1 MIMRGISRGRKRAKP
16 FCGSR
21 ASFQRFHF
29 AISRRSIRDQGIEQ
43 FPRDLRHAV
52 YRPGERRF
60 VHFGRFREAAQFS
73 DKLKRRCTNFF
84 FRHRRFEVMQ
94 SFDVSTHKFLLAW
107 FPFILMKSQPAAT
120 DELVSAALNS
130 SSNLRSQTEATREC
144 ASVVERF
151 YEFRKWVIDEGLFDS
166 PYFAMQTFFGSVKN
180 RNASSPPSRPMP
192 LCFIPP
198 NGTRRS
204 RTSQQFTQTVPV

>member
-84 FRHRRFEVMQ
+84 FRRRRFEVMQ
-94 SFDVSTHKFLLAW
+94 SFDVSTHKFLLEW

-130 SSNLRSQTEATREC
+130 SSNLRSQTGTTREC
-144 ASVVERF
+144 TSAMGTF
-151 YEFRKWVIDEGLFDS
+151 YEFRKWVFDEELFHS
-166 PYFAMQTFFGSVKN
+166 PYFAMQTFFGSVKKPAFA
-180 RNASSPPSRPMP
+180 NATARRFTTQSISLCKCSWPP
-192 LCFIPP
+192 
-198 NGTRRS
+198 
-204 RTSQQFTQTVPV
+204 